1 MGQIFDSHVHHLK
14 LFKIKNPFRIVQ
26 TNPQIPQKWVA
37 PFYFLRDMFCWD
49 RDTLIVTLTTLFS
62 RHLFFGQLGLVHNVD
77 QLKYTRH
84 PTCLESSLSSVT
96 SAKYLTLLLS
106 TIQTTK
112 SSTTE
117 N

>member
-26 TNPQIPQKWVA
+26 TNPQIPEEWVA

-62 RHLFFGQLGLVHNVD
+62 RHLFLASLVLFIMWFGLNILATLHAWSRRN
-77 QLKYTRH
+77 
-84 PTCLESSLSSVT
+84 
-96 SAKYLTLLLS
+96 LLLVVPS
-106 TIQTTK
+106 I
-112 SSTTE
+112 
-117 N
+117 

>member
-1 MGQIFDSHVHHLK
+1 MLGQGHPNSDFDYLVL
-14 LFKIKNPFRIVQ
+14 P
-26 TNPQIPQKWVA
+26 PP
-37 PFYFLRDMFCWD
+37 
-49 RDTLIVTLTTLFS
+49 
-62 RHLFFGQLGLVHNVD
+62 FFGQLGLVHNVD

-112 SSTTE
+112 FSATE